1 MRLFLRKKLIRLIK
15 FIPYKLR
22 RKLAYF
28 LSDSIKCNDG
38 QLRGDAMFNFS
49 ILTGLDYKSQFLN
62 LYGESLVEA
71 GDQNSD
77 NIYKILR
84 HLNLYSYIENII
96 DKNIEGDFAE
106 CGCFNGNSLFATRKL
121 LDFKGSSK
129 SIHVFDSFEGGLSE
143 FLEKDLMGSSIQS
156 LAEAEKV
163 KNQFSSSFKVVSEKI
178 KNYDNIFLNKGWI
191 PQVFNLTDNRT
202 YSFVHIDVDLYE
214 PTLESLKYFFGK
226 VSKGGIIICD
236 DYGYNLFPGAKRA
249 VDLFISELD
258 KKDYS
263 LFIPFAVGGCLI
275 QK

>member
-1 MRLFLRKKLIRLIK
+1 MRNLLRKKFIRLIK
-15 FIPYKLR
+15 FIPYKFR
-22 RKLAYF
+22 RKLAYIF
-28 LSDSIKCNDG
+28 SDSIKCNDG
-38 QLRGDAMFNFS
+38 QLKRDAMFNFS
-49 ILTGLDYKSQFLN
+49 ILKGLDYQSQFLN
-62 LYGESLVEA
+62 LYVKSLVEA

-191 PQVFNLTDNRT
+191 PEVFKSQKERK
-202 YSFVHIDVDLYE
+202 YSFVHIDVDLYQ
-214 PTLESLKYFFGK
+214 PTLDSYKYFFQRLNL
-226 VSKGGIIICD
+226 GGIIVCD
-236 DYGYNLFPGAKRA
+236 DYGYNQFPGATRA
-249 VDLFISELD
+249 VDEFISSLN
-258 KKDYS
+258 KDSYS
-263 LFIPFAVGGCLI
+263 YFIKHSFGTSVI
-275 QK
+275 IK